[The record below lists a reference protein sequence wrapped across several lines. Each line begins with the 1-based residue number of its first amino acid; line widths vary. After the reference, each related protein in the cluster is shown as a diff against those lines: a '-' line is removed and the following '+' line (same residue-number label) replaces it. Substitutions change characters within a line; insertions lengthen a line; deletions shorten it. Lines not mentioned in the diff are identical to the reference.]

1 MMKKTLALLSLAVV
15 CAVGTAVAQSPAA
28 RNSTSIQRVLLI
40 SIDGMHAVDLLNCAN
55 GISTTNNNQPYC
67 PAIAALGLTGIN
79 YVSATTSKPS
89 DSFPG
94 LTAIVTGGSPALTG
108 VYYDVG
114 YSRNYSAPA
123 RTTGNGV
130 AAGPCTP
137 YGPPTGSRAEY
148 EEGIDINQHKLNG
161 GAPNASL
168 TDGGIASIDPMRLP
182 RDPAN
187 GCAPVY
193 PWQFVRA
200 NSIFSVVHSSGGYAA
215 WSDKHPAYASVA
227 SGIGPSALDDFY
239 APEIN
244 SNVVGLPGVKT
255 QTNISCVQIRDRG
268 SDLTA
273 WTNSF
278 ENIQCY
284 DTLKVNA
291 ILNEI
296 DGKDHLGTRTTRV
309 PTVFGMNFQAVSV
322 GQKLIEQSN
331 GVTGGYLDAA
341 GTPSAALLNEF
352 QFVDA
357 SIGAF
362 VSELN
367 KQGLLSSTLIV
378 ITAKHGQSPIDP
390 SRYVAQTINGTSPAT
405 LLSNAGYLPWSESTN
420 NPTGIGPTEDDV
432 SVLWL
437 DSAFDTDAAVALL
450 EANATATTGI
460 ALGQIYYG
468 PSLFLNY
475 NDPTVDPRTPD
486 IIVTPNVGVT
496 YSSSHKKL
504 AEHGGFAHDDTNV
517 VLLLS
522 KPNFRPM
529 TVSAA
534 VGTAQVAPTILR
546 ALGLNP
552 NALNAVVAEGTGVL
566 PSIQF

>member
-1 MMKKTLALLSLAVV
+1 
-15 CAVGTAVAQSPAA
+15 
-28 RNSTSIQRVLLI
+28 
-40 SIDGMHAVDLLNCAN
+40 
-55 GISTTNNNQPYC
+55 
-67 PAIAALGLTGIN
+67 
-79 YVSATTSKPS
+79 
-89 DSFPG
+89 
-94 LTAIVTGGSPALTG
+94 
-108 VYYDVG
+108 
-114 YSRNYSAPA
+114 
-123 RTTGNGV
+123 
-130 AAGPCTP
+130 
-137 YGPPTGSRAEY
+137 
-148 EEGIDINQHKLNG
+148 
-161 GAPNASL
+161 
-168 TDGGIASIDPMRLP
+168 
-182 RDPAN
+182 
-187 GCAPVY
+187 
-193 PWQFVRA
+193 
-200 NSIFSVVHSSGGYAA
+200 
-215 WSDKHPAYASVA
+215 
-227 SGIGPSALDDFY
+227 
-239 APEIN
+239 
-244 SNVVGLPGVKT
+244 
-255 QTNISCVQIRDRG
+255 
-268 SDLTA
+268 
-273 WTNSF
+273 
-278 ENIQCY
+278 
-284 DTLKVNA
+284 
-291 ILNEI
+291 
-296 DGKDHLGTRTTRV
+296 
-309 PTVFGMNFQAVSV
+309 
-322 GQKLIEQSN
+322 
-331 GVTGGYLDAA
+331 
-341 GTPSAALLNEF
+341 
-352 QFVDA
+352 
-357 SIGAF
+357 
-362 VSELN
+362 
-367 KQGLLSSTLIV
+367 
-378 ITAKHGQSPIDP
+378 
-390 SRYVAQTINGTSPAT
+390 